1 MYGFHKRCAIAA
13 LSTNQKY
20 CRSLPSTIKIYL
32 PSEYTLVLYFLLE
45 LTKLGWILDGT
56 NSAGNTNTA
65 THGILI
71 YLPGA
76 GTQTYCKPY

>member
-1 MYGFHKRCAIAA
+1 MRYSQFIHESEI
-13 LSTNQKY
+13 L
-20 CRSLPSTIKIYL
+20 SLPVDHKDLS

-65 THGILI
+65 THGILF
-71 YLPGA
+71 
-76 GTQTYCKPY
+76 TYPVRYTNLL